1 MKKIHLILFT
11 LFLNTALFSCTPT
24 ALSELDKNAEDGQEC
39 CGNGGDI
46 PPPPP
51 EPETGG

>member
-11 LFLNTALFSCTPT
+11 VFLNMALFSCTPT
-24 ALSELDKNAEDGQEC
+24 AISDVQPSAVEDEEC
-39 CGNGGDI
+39 CGDAGDI

-51 EPETGG
+51 NP

>member
-1 MKKIHLILFT
+1 MV
-11 LFLNTALFSCTPT
+11 FLNMALFSCTPT
-24 ALSELDKNAEDGQEC
+24 AISDVQPSVVGEETDC

-51 EPETGG
+51 NP

>member
-11 LFLNTALFSCTPT
+11 VFLNMALFSCTPT
-24 ALSELDKNAEDGQEC
+24 TISDVQPPAIGDGEC

-51 EPETGG
+51 KPKTEG